1 MPRASAAESGPS
13 GPVSLPAETLE
24 ERLREALL
32 DSRSRWRELVLLS
45 ADFAFETDSWGRFV
59 FISPDPAL
67 GWAAAT
73 LLGQPAELL
82 LADSEGTL
90 GFNPFRTTRAV
101 RRRRA
106 WLKRPDGT
114 GICLRFSAA
123 PITDAEGHILGARGV
138 AQDTTEQDDDTS
150 AMAAALRRCEVLDH
164 ILWQMRQEVL
174 APKMMEQAMS
184 SLATAVGAEGCA
196 VLDVLG
202 SGDGP
207 TVRYT
212 LGTGIDQVLG
222 TAALLLEAESM
233 APQLATAPDGRAV
246 LACPTQTRFGEQ
258 GGMVLWR
265 EAGGRS
271 WDAEDRTLASSAT
284 GILRTILD
292 HDSIQREMARQAR
305 TDPLTGL
312 LNRRAF
318 CEEVGRRIERL
329 NREGQPGTLM
339 FLDLDHFKPLNDR
352 RGHDVGDSAL
362 QALSNLLRD
371 AVRPADLV
379 ARLGGDEFALWL
391 DGMDELAAA
400 ERAEFLRTAGPAAIA
415 PLLIDG
421 DVPITLSTGVASYWP
436 SRGDDID
443 TVMRRADQAMYSVK
457 RGGRGRW
464 QVARPEGL

>member
-1 MPRASAAESGPS
+1 MPEE
-13 GPVSLPAETLE
+13 SLPAGALE

-32 DSRSRWRELVLLS
+32 DSRNRWRELVLLS
-45 ADFAFETDSWGRFV
+45 ADLAFETDSWGRFV

-67 GWAAAT
+67 GWPAAT

-82 LADSEGTL
+82 LADTEGTV
-90 GFNPFRTTRAV
+90 GFNPFRTTRPV
-101 RRRRA
+101 RHRRA
-106 WLKRPDGT
+106 WLKRPDGS
-114 GICLRFSAA
+114 GMCLSFSAA
-123 PITDAEGHILGARGV
+123 PITDEEGHILGARGV
-138 AQDTTEQDDDTS
+138 AQDTTEQDGDAS

-174 APKMMEQAMS
+174 APKMMEQAMG
-184 SLATAVGAEGCA
+184 SLATALGAEGCA

-207 TVRYT
+207 TVRYR
-212 LGTGIDQVLG
+212 LGAGLEQVLD
-222 TAALLLEAESM
+222 TATLLLEAESM
-233 APQLATAPDGRAV
+233 APQLSTAPDGRAV

-258 GGMVLWR
+258 GGLVLWR
-265 EAGGRS
+265 PPSGRG
-271 WDAEDRTLASSAT
+271 WDSEDRMLASSAT

-318 CEEVGRRIERL
+318 CEEVARRIERL

-362 QALSNLLRD
+362 QALANLLRD
-371 AVRPADLV
+371 AVRPSDLV

-421 DVPITLSTGVASYWP
+421 DAPITLSTGIAAYWP

-443 TVMRRADQAMYSVK
+443 AVMRRADQAMYAVK
-457 RGGRGRW
+457 RGGRDRW
-464 QVARPEGL
+464 RVARPEGL